1 MTTTPASPTGF
12 RQRLGDQLSAL
23 AAENATAATTETATA
38 TASAPGTA
46 PSTVPV
52 PSTVLVPVAV
62 PDAPPHPAPWRRRHW
77 AVRHRLP
84 LAVAGVA
91 AVGVALATLPA
102 HRSATPDP
110 GQATGTAVTSQP
122 QRITT
127 AAYTLQREED
137 GRVRLA
143 ITDAAGK
150 LLDTARLQRDL
161 NSLGVP
167 ALVYT
172 GDPKCTKP
180 PTGTG
185 DDSPRDTWNI
195 ELAKGGK
202 PILSV
207 RPDRIPAGQ
216 HLLVAFPL
224 ARTDPDHAGY
234 VIQAGRIDGTP
245 PTCVPALPKSSAG

>member
-1 MTTTPASPTGF
+1 MTTPPASPTGF

-23 AAENATAATTETATA
+23 AAENATASATATA

-52 PSTVLVPVAV
+52 PLPVTNVP
-62 PDAPPHPAPWRRRHW
+62 PRPAPRRLPW

-102 HRSATPDP
+102 HRSATPAP
-110 GQATGTAVTSQP
+110 GRATGPAVTSQP

-127 AAYTLQREED
+127 AAYTLQREDD

-185 DDSPRDTWNI
+185 DDSPRETWSI

-202 PILSV
+202 PVLSV

-234 VIQAGRIDGTP
+234 VIQAGRIEGTP